1 MVKVIGTAGSTRY
14 SYRDHVEIKPG
25 LVHSQTY
32 TAYQGSVMNEVKHFL
47 VDCLRLGQQP
57 LSTMSD
63 AITAQKMIEACE
75 LSIKNQSVV
84 KL

>member
-32 TAYQGSVMNEVKHFL
+32 TAYQGSITNEVRFFL
-47 VDCLRLGQQP
+47 LDCLRHGAKP
-57 LSTMSD
+57 LSTLDD
-63 AITAQKMIEACE
+63 AITAQKMIEAAE
-75 LSIKNQSVV
+75 KSIAEKSVV
-84 KL
+84 RL